1 MLKLKLKY
9 YCIHRFLDSQEQK
22 LKALALV
29 FVNSSVPT
37 EKMQKSSY
45 APTSTILYAFHNFG
59 RPDRKSVMSR
69 TA

>member
-37 EKMQKSSY
+37 EKMQKSS
-45 APTSTILYAFHNFG
+45 STILYAFHNFG